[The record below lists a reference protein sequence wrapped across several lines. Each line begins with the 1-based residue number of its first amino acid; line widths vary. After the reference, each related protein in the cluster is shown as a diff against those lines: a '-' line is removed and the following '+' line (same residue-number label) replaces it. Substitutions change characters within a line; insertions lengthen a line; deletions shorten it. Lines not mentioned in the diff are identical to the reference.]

1 MTKIHNIDPQT
12 LSQWLESKEAVLI
25 DVREPA
31 EHRSES
37 INGSRNLP
45 LSQVTIDEAHLPEH
59 KDKKLVIHCLSGKRS
74 VMACEKLKNEGA
86 KFDIWNLEGGISNWK
101 SNDLPIIT
109 SGKKILP
116 LDRQVQ
122 LTIGLMIVSGL
133 TLSHLFNSNWLIL
146 PLIAGLGLMNA
157 GITGWCG
164 LAKLM
169 TKMSWNK

>member
-122 LTIGLMIVSGL
+122 LTIGLM
-133 TLSHLFNSNWLIL
+133 
-146 PLIAGLGLMNA
+146 NA